1 MTPERW
7 NQIEGLFLRAVEVP
21 PDDRLKFLDE
31 ECTGD
36 EALRREVNSLLACDN
51 PGAPL
56 MDRSLPS
63 VSDLQADM
71 AGRRIGVYRLVRLL
85 GHGGMGS
92 VHLAVRDDEQF
103 QMEVAV
109 KLLKRGMD
117 TDFMLSRFRQER
129 QILANLD
136 HPFIARLL
144 DGGATED
151 GLPFFVLEYVDGLP
165 ISKYCTGKRLN
176 LTERLRLFRLVCEAV
191 QHAHQNLVVHR
202 DLKPGNILITKEGI
216 PKLLD
221 FGIAKLIDPV
231 DGSRSR
237 LATLTRRDLRM
248 MTPDYAS
255 PEQAMGLT
263 VSTATDVYSLGAV
276 LYELL
281 SGKRPHR
288 FTTESPTD
296 MEKAICEVEPE
307 KPSVAAADRRLAGD
321 LDNIIL
327 TAMRKAPERRYTSVA
342 EFSEDIRRHMEG
354 LPVAAHEDRWTYRAG
369 KFIGRHRV
377 GVATALLVL
386 ASLVAGIVTTTNQA
400 RRAERRFQLIRGL
413 SNSMLFD
420 FNDQLERLPGSTESR
435 ASLVHT
441 VLNYLDTL
449 ARDTGS
455 DPSLDLEIANAYRRV
470 AGLEGHP
477 FRMNLGQMPAALN
490 HYRKALEIYERLAN
504 RSDTR
509 KRVIPA
515 LIGANI
521 EAGDIEA
528 RTGNAEAAMA
538 RLHKAMAIAAEA
550 SARDSS
556 AVPPD
561 SWIYLYFRLGDAE
574 SRRGAADAALP
585 HYRKALEISQ
595 KSTVSNH
602 SLNARSTLRGAYVRL
617 AGAQLASGDLYGARD
632 SYQTALQSIQEL
644 LREPDATM
652 EIQYGLIPVHHS
664 LGDILGG
671 PDELNLGDRAGA
683 LAHYRAAVDIAERLA
698 AADQHEVRSRDDLQ
712 ASYRRA
718 GAILL
723 NDRPAEALDYY
734 RKAFAVTQNL
744 REASFTN
751 INYRRD
757 LASGRL
763 AIGEALHRLGKKD
776 EALDYMTRALEAMRE
791 VIAAAPHQIFWIET
805 LARAHADIGALLLD
819 RGDAAGALENLL
831 QGLAATEKL
840 IRNTPSS
847 LHFQR
852 DRADAYESLG
862 RYYATLAARPGTT
875 AASRLEMKTQA
886 RSWFQKSLAVWQEWT
901 HRKVAVPYAARREDQ
916 ASAFLADLKLP

>member
-7 NQIEGLFLRAVEVP
+7 NRIEGLFLRAVEVP
-21 PDDRLKFLDE
+21 PGERVKFLDE
-31 ECTGD
+31 ECNGD

-51 PGAPL
+51 PGTPL
-56 MDRSLPS
+56 MDRTLPS

-144 DGGATED
+144 DGGATDD

-165 ISKYCTGKRLN
+165 ISKYCIGKRLN

-191 QHAHQNLVVHR
+191 QHAHQNLVIHR

-221 FGIAKLIDPV
+221 FGIAKLIDPA
-231 DGSRSR
+231 GASR

-263 VSTATDVYSLGAV
+263 VSTATDIYSLGAV

-296 MEKAICEVEPE
+296 MEKTICEVEPQ
-307 KPSVAAADRRLAGD
+307 KPSVAGANRRLAGD

-369 KFIGRHRV
+369 KFIGRHRL
-377 GVATALLVL
+377 GVATALLVV
-386 ASLVAGIVTTTNQA
+386 ASLVAGIVTTTIQA

-441 VLNYLDTL
+441 VLGYLDSL

-455 DPSLDLEIANAYRRV
+455 DPTLDLEMAHAYRRV

-477 FRMNLGQMPAALN
+477 FRQNLGQMPAALN
-490 HYRKALEIYERLAN
+490 HYRKALDIYERLADRPDFRN
-504 RSDTR
+504 R
-509 KRVIPA
+509 VVPA

-528 RTGNAEAAMA
+528 RTGNAEGAMA
-538 RLHKAMAIAAEA
+538 RLHKAVAIAAAA
-550 SARDSS
+550 SARDSA

-585 HYRKALEISQ
+585 YYQKALEISQ
-595 KSTVSNH
+595 KSAVSDH
-602 SLNARSTLRGAYVRL
+602 TLNARSTLRGAYVRV

-632 SYQTALQSIQEL
+632 SYQTALQSIHEL
-644 LREPDATM
+644 LREHDATM
-652 EIQYGLIPVHHS
+652 ELQYGLIPVHHA
-664 LGDILGG
+664 LGDILGS
-671 PDELNLGDRAGA
+671 PDELNLGNRAGA

-698 AADQHEVRSRDDLQ
+698 AADQHEVSSRDNLQ
-712 ASYRRA
+712 ASYRRV

-723 NDRPAEALDYY
+723 NDQPAAALDYY
-734 RKAFAVTQNL
+734 RKAFAITRNL
-744 REASFTN
+744 SELNFTN
-751 INYRRD
+751 LNNRRD

-763 AIGEALHRLGKKD
+763 AIGEALHKLGKKD
-776 EALDYMTRALEAMRE
+776 EALDNMTLALEAMRE

-840 IRNTPSS
+840 IANTPSS

-862 RYYATLAARPGTT
+862 RYYATLAARPRAS
-875 AASRLEMKTQA
+875 AASRLEMKSQA
-886 RSWFQKSLAVWQEWT
+886 RSWFQKSRAVWQEWT
-901 HRKVAVPYAARREDQ
+901 GRKVAAPYAAQREKRI
-916 ASAFLADLKLP
+916 AAFLADLKLP